1 MIRKVYSAQNKLQ
14 AGQIVNSVGRYL
26 YKHIDTAYSIK
37 ESPNM
42 VDVYFEIAY
51 QLLPEYR
58 KVKEDEEAHRM
69 SINVNVT
76 TYQNKIRV
84 NVIEVSPEERTLGFD
99 TFKPEIFENINEGM
113 KIVLDKVRNR
123 MKKSFKEYE
132 FYFGWQNRYMS

>member
-1 MIRKVYSAQNKLQ
+1 MITKVYSTQNKLQ
-14 AGQIVNSVGRYL
+14 AGQVINAVGRYL

-37 ESPNM
+37 KSPNM

-58 KVKEDEEAHRM
+58 KVKEDEEAHVM
-69 SINVNVT
+69 SININVT

-99 TFKPEIFENINEGM
+99 TFKLEIFENMNEGM
-113 KIVLDKVRNR
+113 RMVLDKVRNR
-123 MKKSFKEYE
+123 MKRSFKEYD
-132 FYFGWQNRYMS
+132 FYFG